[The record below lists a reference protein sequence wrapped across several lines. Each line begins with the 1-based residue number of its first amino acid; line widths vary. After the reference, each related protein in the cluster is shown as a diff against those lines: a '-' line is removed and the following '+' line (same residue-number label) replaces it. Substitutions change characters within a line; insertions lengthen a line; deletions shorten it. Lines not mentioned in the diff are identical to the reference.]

1 MSIPYEQTG
10 RTRQK
15 ARTRNALVAA
25 ARQLMSSGT
34 TPTVEQAADAADIAR
49 ATAYRYFPNQRALL
63 VATYPEIAAP
73 SLLHGPGPTDPL
85 ERLDAVAESIT
96 RQIVEHEP
104 ELRAMLHLSLAPDP
118 PERGELPLR
127 QGRRIAWVADAL
139 APLRGELPPRELDLL
154 VKSIAAVLG
163 VEVLVWYTD
172 IAGLT
177 RPQAVKLMR
186 RSARALLQAALL
198 ERDAERPSGA
208 RPHIAGRADA
218 TS

>member
-25 ARQLMSSGT
+25 ARELMASGT
-34 TPTVEQAADAADIAR
+34 TPTVEHAADAADVAR
-49 ATAYRYFPNQRALL
+49 ATAYRYVPSQRALL
-63 VATYPEIAAP
+63 VATYPEIAEP
-73 SLLHGPGPTDPL
+73 SLLDEPDLADPV

-96 RQIVEHEP
+96 RQMVDHEP
-104 ELRAMLHLSLAPDP
+104 ELRAMLRLSLAPDP
-118 PERGELPLR
+118 PDPGELPLR
-127 QGRRIAWVADAL
+127 QGRRIGWVADAL
-139 APLRGELPPRELDLL
+139 APLQGDLPARELDLL

-163 VEVLVWYTD
+163 IEVLVWYTD

-186 RSARALLQAALL
+186 RSARTLL
-198 ERDAERPSGA
+198 ESALREGPG
-208 RPHIAGRADA
+208 
-218 TS
+218 

>member
-25 ARQLMSSGT
+25 ARELMASGT
-34 TPTVEQAADAADIAR
+34 TPTVEQAADAADVAR
-49 ATAYRYFPNQRALL
+49 ATAYRYFPSQRALL

-73 SLLHGPGPTDPL
+73 SLLDEPGLADPV

-96 RQIVEHEP
+96 RQMVEHEP
-104 ELRAMLHLSLAPDP
+104 ELRAMLRLSLAPDP
-118 PERGELPLR
+118 PQRGELPLR
-127 QGRRIAWVADAL
+127 QGRRIGWVADAL
-139 APLRGELPPRELDLL
+139 APLRGDVPARELDML

-163 VEVLVWYTD
+163 IEVLVWYTD

-186 RSARALLQAALL
+186 RSARTLLQSALR
-198 ERDAERPSGA
+198 EGPG
-208 RPHIAGRADA
+208 
-218 TS
+218 